1 MYMNKPIL
9 EHERDTRIGKGIL
22 VIGGSLVVLIVV
34 LGSYALDAFQRRRKA
49 WKFQNI
55 TKEPKRPKWVSLY
68 DLTMIKK
75 SEVGR
80 FAIYTKYFIRR
91 LEKQQKSEAW
101 KDRSKRITEK
111 IRKILD
117 RHFENEKIDLDVIPD
132 STIILCIAM
141 PNFKNRCIPGDFEAI
156 QKGPDDSYFEYQMIG
171 DDRIEACYY
180 NVDGKRYIAGICI
193 YMENPY
199 QQSYQYHTSIIL
211 KLLRGP
217 VYVPKE
223 GLAVSNVDETSA
235 TMETLLS
242 EESKEIE
249 NQNDDLVDKQTLL
262 N

>member
-1 MYMNKPIL
+1 MVLMNI
-9 EHERDTRIGKGIL
+9 HENEKETRIGKAIL
-22 VIGGSLVVLIVV
+22 LIGGSLVVLIVV
-34 LGSYALDAFQRRRKA
+34 LGSYALDALRRRRKA
-49 WKFQNI
+49 WKFQKI

-68 DLTMIKK
+68 DLSMIKK

-91 LEKQQKSEAW
+91 MEKQRKNEVW

-117 RHFENEKIDLDVIPD
+117 QHFDNEKIDLDVIPD

-156 QKGPDDSYFEYQMIG
+156 QKGPDDSYYEYQMIG

-180 NVDGKRYIAGICI
+180 NVDGKRYVAGICI

-199 QQSYQYHTSIIL
+199 QQSYEYHTSIIL

-217 VYVPKE
+217 VYAPKE
-223 GLAVSNVDETSA
+223 GLDVVAVSNVNETSA
-235 TMETLLS
+235 TMETLI
-242 EESKEIE
+242 SKGIE
-249 NQNDDLVDKQTLL
+249 NQNEDSVDKQTLL